1 MTCPFQPSKLRETF
15 TNQDATSKML
25 SAMATKMVAT
35 WSVAFS
41 KQLVP
46 LHCILVTVTVT
57 VSQSQCM
64 VSPGIQLVKNH
75 ESQSRTIES
84 QFKKQVPGS
93 FFM

>member
-1 MTCPFQPSKLRETF
+1 
-15 TNQDATSKML
+15 
-25 SAMATKMVAT
+25 MATKMVAT
-35 WSVAFS
+35 WRVAFS

-46 LHCILVTVTVT
+46 LHCILVTVTVILLQIGT
-57 VSQSQCM
+57 VYGQSWDSTCE
-64 VSPGIQLVKNH
+64 NH

>member
-1 MTCPFQPSKLRETF
+1 
-15 TNQDATSKML
+15 ML
-25 SAMATKMVAT
+25 GAMATKMVAA
-35 WSVAFS
+35 WRVAFS

-46 LHCILVTVTVT
+46 LHCVLVTVTVT

-64 VSPGIQLVKNH
+64 VSPGTQLVKNH
-75 ESQSRTIES
+75 ESQSRTIIES